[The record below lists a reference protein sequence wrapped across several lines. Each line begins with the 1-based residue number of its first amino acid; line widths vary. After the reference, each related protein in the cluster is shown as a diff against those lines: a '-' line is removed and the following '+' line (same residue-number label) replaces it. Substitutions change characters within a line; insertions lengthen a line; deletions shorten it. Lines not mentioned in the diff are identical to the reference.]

1 MGFRIAWRVFVLC
14 DSVASNPVTLFWV
27 EGRQRRPPLS
37 VEGCGFSAVFLF
49 YNWSPAC
56 VAIGAGIAFGFT
68 IVWGLV

>member
-1 MGFRIAWRVFVLC
+1 MLC

-37 VEGCGFSAVFLF
+37 VEGCGLSAVFLF

-56 VAIGAGIAFGFT
+56 VAIGAGIA
-68 IVWGLV
+68 